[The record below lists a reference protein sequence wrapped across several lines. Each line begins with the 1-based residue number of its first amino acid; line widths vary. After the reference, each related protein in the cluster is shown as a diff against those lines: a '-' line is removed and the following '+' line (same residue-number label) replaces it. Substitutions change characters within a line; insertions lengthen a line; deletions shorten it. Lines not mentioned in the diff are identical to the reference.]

1 MFRKT
6 ILTLAASA
14 ALGMAA
20 LAPTIASADGMN
32 DRKDYGGYDRRDY
45 DRKDYDRKDYGEY
58 DRKDDYQGY
67 GKGYQYSGHPHYGYK
82 VISKPWYVYKPAYV
96 HKPWFAYKPHDFH
109 RGYKFGGWNY
119 GKYGYH
125 SY

>member
-1 MFRKT
+1 MFRNT

-14 ALGMAA
+14 TLGMAA

-32 DRKDYGGYDRRDY
+32 DRKYYGGY
-45 DRKDYDRKDYGEY
+45 DRKDYDRRDYSEY
-58 DRKDDYQGY
+58 DRKDDHQGY
-67 GKGYQYSGHPHYGYK
+67 GKGSQSYGPPHYGYK
-82 VISKPWYVYKPAYV
+82 VISKPWYVYKPSYV

-119 GKYGYH
+119 GKYGYR

>member
-1 MFRKT
+1 MFRRT

-32 DRKDYGGYDRRDY
+32 DRKDYGGYDR
-45 DRKDYDRKDYGEY
+45 KDYGEY

-67 GKGYQYSGHPHYGYK
+67 GKGYQSYGHPHGYGYGYK
-82 VISKPWYVYKPAYV
+82 VISKPWYVYKPSYG

-109 RGYKFGGWNY
+109 RGYKFGGYKFGGWNY
-119 GKYGYH
+119 GKYGYR

>member
-14 ALGMAA
+14 ALGIAA

-32 DRKDYGGYDRRDY
+32 DRKDYGGYDRKDY
-45 DRKDYDRKDYGEY
+45 DRKDYDRKDYG
-58 DRKDDYQGY
+58 
-67 GKGYQYSGHPHYGYK
+67 HPHVYGYK
-82 VISKPWYVYKPAYV
+82 VISKPWYVYKPSYV

-119 GKYGYH
+119 GKYGYR

>member
-1 MFRKT
+1 MFRNT

-14 ALGMAA
+14 ALGMAV

-32 DRKDYGGYDRRDY
+32 DRKDYGGYDRKDY
-45 DRKDYDRKDYGEY
+45 DRTDYDRKDYGQY
-58 DRKDDYQGY
+58 NRKDDHQGY
-67 GKGYQYSGHPHYGYK
+67 GKGYSGHPHYGYN
-82 VISKPWYVYKPAYV
+82 VISKPWYV
-96 HKPWFAYKPHDFH
+96 HKPWFAYKPHDYH

-119 GKYGYH
+119 GRYGYH